1 MKKFI
6 WPLQRLLDIKEKQED
21 FARIELVTI
30 TEQIVIV
37 RGQIMMQKTIL
48 RGVFSELSQ
57 LDPTQRM
64 QRQQECMDYAHVTD
78 AKIKTLHQTLEQTEQ
93 KRKKKIEEVVKLRK
107 FRKGL
112 EQLRARALVEYQ
124 KQMNQAEQKQL
135 DENITTTF
143 ARKILMP
150 A

>member
-48 RGVFSELSQ
+48 RGVFSELNQ
-57 LDPTQRM
+57 LEPQQRTQR
-64 QRQQECMDYAHVTD
+64 QRECMEYAHVTD

-112 EQLRARALVEYQ
+112 ERLRAKALVGYREQ
-124 KQMNQAEQKQL
+124 VNQEEQKQL
-135 DENITTTF
+135 DESITTTF

>member
-30 TEQIVIV
+30 TEQMVII

-48 RGVFSELSQ
+48 RNVFSELNQ
-57 LDPTQRM
+57 LEPQQRPQQ
-64 QRQQECMDYAHVTD
+64 QRECMEYAHVIDT
-78 AKIKTLHQTLEQTEQ
+78 KIETLGQALEQAEQ

-112 EQLRARALVEYQ
+112 ERLRAKALVDYHEQ
-124 KQMNQAEQKQL
+124 INREEQKQL

>member
-1 MKKFI
+1 VKKFI

-78 AKIKTLHQTLEQTEQ
+78 AKIKTLHQTLEQTKQ
-93 KRKKKIEEVVKLRK
+93 KRKKKIEEVVKFRK

>member
-48 RGVFSELSQ
+48 RGVFSELNQ
-57 LDPTQRM
+57 LEPQQRTQR
-64 QRQQECMDYAHVTD
+64 QRECMEYAHVTD
-78 AKIKTLHQTLEQTEQ
+78 AKIKTLHQALEQTEQ

-112 EQLRARALVEYQ
+112 EQLRAKALIDYQ
-124 KQMNQAEQKQL
+124 EQIKQEEQKQL
-135 DENITTTF
+135 DESITTTF

>member
-1 MKKFI
+1 VKKFI

>member
-6 WPLQRLLDIKEKQED
+6 WPVQRLLDIKEKQED
-21 FARIELVTI
+21 FTRTELVTI

-48 RGVFSELSQ
+48 RSVFSELNRLEPQ
-57 LDPTQRM
+57 QRM
-64 QRQQECMDYAHVTD
+64 QRQHECMEYAHVID
-78 AKIKTLHQTLEQTEQ
+78 AKIKTLYQTLEQTEQ

-112 EQLRARALVEYQ
+112 ERLRAKALIDYREQ
-124 KQMNQAEQKQL
+124 INQAEQKQL
-135 DENITTTF
+135 DESITTTF
-143 ARKILMP
+143 ARKILTP